1 MHWKGIEMS
10 KATDR
15 RTARKERIFE
25 KRYISAP
32 ELAARWDV
40 STSAIYHGNCG
51 SDALRSIRLGKSVRF
66 LRTDVEALE
75 KSREKH

>member
-1 MHWKGIEMS
+1 MS
-10 KATDR
+10 KAIDR

-40 STSAIYHGNCG
+40 SESAIYHGNCG
-51 SDALRSIRLGKSVRF
+51 SRDLKTIRLGRALRF